1 MQEEKK
7 PDKNATNFKLALA
20 QKCMRIILRKLTF
33 KTTAA
38 AVVNW
43 NYTASPR
50 QRCPWPSPLK
60 SSELIKKK
68 ILNPF
73 RAQIVKKNKK
83 GLRIF
88 FSNHL
93 IFK

>member
-1 MQEEKK
+1 
-7 PDKNATNFKLALA
+7 
-20 QKCMRIILRKLTF
+20 MRIILRKLTF
-33 KTTAA
+33 KTTA

-73 RAQIVKKNKK
+73 RAQIVKKTKK
-83 GLRIF
+83 GLR
-88 FSNHL
+88 
-93 IFK
+93 K

>member
-1 MQEEKK
+1 
-7 PDKNATNFKLALA
+7 
-20 QKCMRIILRKLTF
+20 MRIILRKLTF

-38 AVVNW
+38 AAAVVNW

-50 QRCPWPSPLK
+50 QCCPWPLPLK

-73 RAQIVKKNKK
+73 RAQIVKKTKK
-83 GLRIF
+83 D
-88 FSNHL
+88 
-93 IFK
+93 

>member
-1 MQEEKK
+1 MKLLQYYTCKKKKK

-50 QRCPWPSPLK
+50 QCCPWPSPLK
-60 SSELIKKK
+60 SSELIKK

-73 RAQIVKKNKK
+73 RAQIVKKTKK
-83 GLRIF
+83 D
-88 FSNHL
+88 
-93 IFK
+93 